1 MCVFFFFKN
10 TGMVIMYHMY
20 YMYVRTKKEEEN
32 SLRRYTRDSIFFFTR
47 PSILAMITFK
57 TQIYFECPTNR
68 KMYLCSKSDSSLHRH
83 LPAPDW
89 AVRLLLLD
97 DYNFPE

>member
-1 MCVFFFFKN
+1 
-10 TGMVIMYHMY
+10 MVIMY
-20 YMYVRTKKEEEN
+20 YMYVRTKKEEDN

-57 TQIYFECPTNR
+57 TQIYFECPTSR
-68 KMYLCSKSDSSLHRH
+68 KMYFCSKSDSSLHRH